1 MNRTYHVAKH
11 GSDLAPGTEAQP
23 FLTISRAAQ
32 IADRGDRVIVHEGV
46 YREWVSPANGG
57 LNDAARI
64 VYEAAEGEHV
74 VIKGSEAVTGWTQ
87 EEGDVWRITL
97 PAGYFGAYNPY
108 ADPIFGDW
116 LEEPKDGSVHTGQ
129 VYLNGFALYEAKS
142 RGELSDPHRRETGMT
157 PGWSSRVE
165 YIREPEKT
173 VYQWYAEVRE
183 DGSTVI
189 WANFQGENPNEA
201 LTEINVRRCCFY
213 PEKPGRNYITVRGF
227 EMAHG
232 ASNWAPPT
240 GEQMG
245 ILGAHWS
252 RGWIIENN
260 HIHDARCCGVS
271 LGQDG
276 FTGNSLSTRTLE
288 KSGYQYQMEAVFR
301 NLQLGWS
308 KELIGSHI
316 VRNNVIHDCGQ
327 CGIVGHMG
335 CAFSTITGNHIY
347 NVGVRHEFFGWEI
360 AGIKLHA
367 AIDLQ
372 LMHNYIHA
380 CTLGT
385 WLDWQAQGARI
396 HANLYADNDRDLMIE
411 VTHGPHTID
420 HNIFASAY
428 NFDNAAQGSAF
439 VNNLCCGF
447 MRRIKVLDRTTPYH
461 YAHSTQVA
469 GNAFVMAADDRL
481 YNNIF
486 VGTHEDLGSES
497 AAGTEGYN
505 GHPSSF
511 ADYKV
516 LIDTSGMA
524 EHVRFMHVPQ
534 PVYIDANAYYDDAK
548 AYEQEEHRFET
559 QAALGAK
566 LSEENG
572 GVYLELEIDA
582 AMLSL
587 PTRVHSTQTL
597 GYPRIVGTPFDQ
609 PDGSALTLDRDYLGQ
624 VRADG
629 SAAGP
634 FSRLAPGKNRIRIW

>member
-1 MNRTYHVAKH
+1 MNKIYHVAKT
-11 GSDLAPGTEAQP
+11 GCDQNPGTEAQP

-32 IADRGDRVIVHEGV
+32 VAERCDRVVVHEGV
-46 YREWVSPANGG
+46 YREWVSPVNGG
-57 LNDAARI
+57 LNDATRI
-64 VYEAAEGEHV
+64 VYEAAEGEKV
-74 VIKGSEAVTGWTQ
+74 VIKGSEVVTGWTQ
-87 EEGDVWRITL
+87 VEGNVWQVTL

-116 LEEPKDGSVHTGQ
+116 LEYPKDGTLHMGQ

-142 RGELSDPHRRETGMT
+142 LAELKNPQRRQTGMN

-173 VYQWYAEVRE
+173 VYQWYAEVLE

-189 WANFQGENPNEA
+189 YANFQGENPNEA
-201 LTEINVRRCCFY
+201 LTEINVRKCCFY

-240 GEQMG
+240 GEQMA
-245 ILGAHWS
+245 ILGPHWS
-252 RGWIIENN
+252 RGWVIENN

-276 FTGNSLSTRTLE
+276 FVGNSLSTRTLE
-288 KSGYQYQMEAVFR
+288 KSGYQNQMEAVFR

-308 KELIGSHI
+308 KELIGSHV
-316 VRNNVIHDCGQ
+316 VRNNLIHDCGQ

-372 LMHNYIHA
+372 LAHNYIHT

-385 WLDWQAQGARI
+385 WLDWQAQGTRI

-420 HNIFASAY
+420 NNIFASEY
-428 NFDNAAQGSAF
+428 NFDNVAQGSAF

-447 MRRIKVLDRTTPYH
+447 MRRVQVLDRTTPYH
-461 YAHSTQVA
+461 FAHTTQVA
-469 GNAFVMAADDRL
+469 GYAFVMAADDRL

-486 VGTHEDLGSES
+486 VGGQGDLGSES
-497 AAGTEGYN
+497 ATGTEGYN
-505 GHPSSF
+505 GHPSTF

-516 LIDTSGMA
+516 RIDTSDMS
-524 EHVRFMHVPQ
+524 EHVRFMHIPQ
-534 PVYIDANAYYDDAK
+534 PVYIDANAYYDGAK
-548 AYEQEEHRFET
+548 AYDEEENRFET
-559 QAALGAK
+559 QALLGAK
-566 LSEENG
+566 LVEENG
-572 GVYLELEIDA
+572 EVYLEMDVEEG
-582 AMLSL
+582 MLSL
-587 PTRVHSTQTL
+587 PTRVHSTLTL
-597 GYPRIVGTPFDQ
+597 GHPRIVGTPFDQ
-609 PDGSALTLDRDYLGQ
+609 PDGSLMTLDTDYLGEK
-624 VRADG
+624 REDG
-629 SAAGP
+629 CAAGP
-634 FSRLAPGKNRIRIW
+634 FSKLVPGKNRIRVW